1 VYGSAA
7 EKAATVNSS
16 SSLSESDVSYTDG
29 ALGDVLDF
37 LAKPLLTS
45 KRRGDGET
53 VSGFALSEWVV
64 TTLCVSTRDATVSY
78 LAFMV
83 YGLWFMVYGLW
94 FMVSG
99 QQIRTLE
106 YRRRRV
112 SVLARRRRLAV
123 SISHLPHSP
132 D

>member
-1 VYGSAA
+1 VHGSAA

-83 YGLWFMVYGLW
+83 YGLWFMV
-94 FMVSG
+94 SG

>member
-1 VYGSAA
+1 VHGSAA

-83 YGLWFMVYGLW
+83 YGLWFMVYGFW
-94 FMVSG
+94 
-99 QQIRTLE
+99 TTNPHA
-106 YRRRRV
+106 RV
-112 SVLARRRRLAV
+112 SKTAGFSFGASSSSRGKYF
-123 SISHLPHSP
+123 PFTTFP
-132 D
+132 

>member
-1 VYGSAA
+1 VHGSAA

-83 YGLWFMVYGLW
+83 YGLWFR
-94 FMVSG
+94 VSG

>member
-83 YGLWFMVYGLW
+83 YGLWFLDNKSARSSIEDGGFQFWRVVV
-94 FMVSG
+94 VS
-99 QQIRTLE
+99 R
-106 YRRRRV
+106 
-112 SVLARRRRLAV
+112 
-123 SISHLPHSP
+123 
-132 D
+132 

>member
-78 LAFMV
+78 LEFMVYGLLFMV
-83 YGLWFMVYGLW
+83 YGLWFLDNKSARSSIEDGGFQFWRVVV
-94 FMVSG
+94 VS
-99 QQIRTLE
+99 R
-106 YRRRRV
+106 
-112 SVLARRRRLAV
+112 
-123 SISHLPHSP
+123 
-132 D
+132 